1 MVVLALAREI
11 VAVLARRFLP
21 VAQLDLERLQ
31 ARLHLVAL
39 AGAMGNASLQ
49 LLDLALA
56 LQHAVQLRLRAMEDH
71 ALPAEEVYGAR
82 HEQSR
87 GRKHARERHAVLAL
101 GQDEDVGECVAQ
113 VAGDPATAARY
124 DRRQGLQIARRRG
137 NFGAAL
143 DEYREVAR
151 RRVAQERRQL
161 RLIGELDRI
170 Q

>member
-1 MVVLALAREI
+1 MVVLALTRQI

-31 ARLHLVAL
+31 ARLHLVAS
-39 AGAMGNASLQ
+39 AMGNASLQ

-71 ALPAEEVYGAR
+71 ALPAEEVSGTR

-101 GQDEDVGECVAQ
+101 
-113 VAGDPATAARY
+113 
-124 DRRQGLQIARRRG
+124 
-137 NFGAAL
+137 
-143 DEYREVAR
+143 
-151 RRVAQERRQL
+151 
-161 RLIGELDRI
+161 
-170 Q
+170 